1 MADHRS
7 TASIKP
13 MTYRKPAQMLCQLSY
28 AVRSVRWSM
37 RYFRTESS
45 SFDINVILSVII
57 IFMYLHKNLDHH
69 IVFYY
74 IAPKCPNFL
83 QTTGYELFWF
93 HYMYIQKAL
102 SIWYC
107 SFTNVFV
114 CIYILSICLS
124 DFSQLCV
131 TFFVLK
137 SCKPCHRR
145 LCLCCTIVFLIA
157 NRER

>member
-45 SFDINVILSVII
+45 SFDINEILSVII
-57 IFMYLHKNLDHH
+57 IFMYLHKNLDYY

-83 QTTGYELFWF
+83 QTTGHECLVLGS
-93 HYMYIQKAL
+93 ITCTSRKQCQSGTVL
-102 SIWYC
+102 SLMC
-107 SFTNVFV
+107 SSAYAFFRSVCLTSVNSVLRFV
-114 CIYILSICLS
+114 YLSFVNPLIG
-124 DFSQLCV
+124 DFVSVVQS
-131 TFFVLK
+131 FF
-137 SCKPCHRR
+137 
-145 LCLCCTIVFLIA
+145 
-157 NRER
+157 